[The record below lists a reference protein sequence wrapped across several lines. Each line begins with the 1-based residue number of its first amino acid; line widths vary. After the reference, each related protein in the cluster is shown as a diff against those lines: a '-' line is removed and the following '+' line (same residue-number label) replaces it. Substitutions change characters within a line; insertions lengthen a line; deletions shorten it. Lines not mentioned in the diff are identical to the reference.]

1 MDILEQK
8 IRISKIFKNTLC
20 GLKSR
25 SKSNLQK
32 IYRNYPSE
40 VEWTKWLKEYL
51 KGIKLRH
58 TVQD

>member
-8 IRISKIFKNTLC
+8 IRISKILKNTLC

-32 IYRNYPSE
+32 IYRNYPIRIRVNKMIE
-40 VEWTKWLKEYL
+40 RIFK
-51 KGIKLRH
+51 RN
-58 TVQD
+58 